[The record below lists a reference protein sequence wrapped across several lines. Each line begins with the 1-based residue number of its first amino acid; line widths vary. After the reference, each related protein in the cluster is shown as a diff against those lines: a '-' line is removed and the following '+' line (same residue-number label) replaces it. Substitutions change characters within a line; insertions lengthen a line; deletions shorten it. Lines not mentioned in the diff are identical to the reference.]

1 MVSLIAR
8 VLDEENDGGY
18 GYDFN
23 AVFNCII
30 KMILTLILFWITSI
44 NFTYIQYYKLQTNA
58 QK

>member
-30 KMILTLILFWITSI
+30 KMILTLILF
-44 NFTYIQYYKLQTNA
+44 
-58 QK
+58 